1 MKRYLALLLA
11 FVMVLSFTGCEKTTR
26 NGGEGGT
33 TNPASEPAESKV
45 ETTAAPTEEETKTEA
60 EPVDDGPA
68 DEPYESDEVE
78 VLSLKRG
85 TMSTYNWNDEYETI
99 LIYASYPFVYLD
111 GDSETEY
118 AALNDSLNQYNEKLR
133 EKDYAEYAACLGDA
147 LYMIEEEPESFL
159 SFNIKKN
166 AKVRRADSNVLSILY
181 EDDSY
186 VGIRRSEHFYSGVTF
201 DSKTGKQLELSDVV
215 TDMSKVPALV
225 KEQLQTFYDADRLEY
240 AVDIED
246 YFRDQDT
253 ELKWVL
259 DYNGLTFVFG
269 TYEIAPRG
277 AGTFAVTLTF
287 KDNPGLV
294 KDEYTAVPKSYC
306 SELLL
311 GNQFYY
317 DLDDD
322 EVSDVILVEGQRYDE
337 NPDMYKTQTIY
348 GNSVWYEDEVYSYKI
363 DPILVHSENGNYLYV
378 ENAFDDDIHQI
389 TVYDMNAAYP
399 TRVDAISC
407 SMHDITEE
415 DSDENTVQVL
425 TNPKDFIL
433 DSKTDLLSTKTGYKY
448 YNVGNNGM
456 PVSDALW
463 YRFDDYLLF
472 EVLKPLEVTIVSD
485 KTGDEIGDAQISD
498 GFKVQY
504 YRTDDKSFADF
515 LLPDGRIGRV
525 PVEVKDWEKYIYG
538 EKAEEYF
545 DGMSFAG

>member
-1 MKRYLALLLA
+1 
-11 FVMVLSFTGCEKTTR
+11 
-26 NGGEGGT
+26 
-33 TNPASEPAESKV
+33 
-45 ETTAAPTEEETKTEA
+45 
-60 EPVDDGPA
+60 
-68 DEPYESDEVE
+68 
-78 VLSLKRG
+78 
-85 TMSTYNWNDEYETI
+85 
-99 LIYASYPFVYLD
+99 
-111 GDSETEY
+111 
-118 AALNDSLNQYNEKLR
+118 
-133 EKDYAEYAACLGDA
+133 
-147 LYMIEEEPESFL
+147 
-159 SFNIKKN
+159 
-166 AKVRRADSNVLSILY
+166 
-181 EDDSY
+181 
-186 VGIRRSEHFYSGVTF
+186 
-201 DSKTGKQLELSDVV
+201 
-215 TDMSKVPALV
+215 MSKVPALV